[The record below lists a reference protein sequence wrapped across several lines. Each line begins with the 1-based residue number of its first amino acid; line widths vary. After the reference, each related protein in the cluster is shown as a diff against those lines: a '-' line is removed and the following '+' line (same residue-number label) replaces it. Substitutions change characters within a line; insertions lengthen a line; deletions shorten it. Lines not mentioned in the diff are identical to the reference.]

1 MDSLT
6 GNSVEKR
13 MDEQHLD
20 SEQPADAK
28 PAKARRPHT
37 QETRDKIAATNRVRM
52 TEWWAARK
60 AKEDK

>member
-1 MDSLT
+1 
-6 GNSVEKR
+6 